1 MAGRNAAF
9 QMERRRLSEEIV
21 REVLAAP
28 QQRLSVLGGR
38 EVFQSQMT
46 IGGRRYLVRVIVDL
60 YKNPPEV
67 VTVYR
72 TSKISRYWRNQP

>member
-1 MAGRNAAF
+1 M
-9 QMERRRLSEEIV
+9 SEETV

-38 EVFQSQMT
+38 EVFQSQIT
-46 IGGRRYLVRVIVDL
+46 IAERIYLVCVIVDL
-60 YKNPPEV
+60 EKSPPEV

-72 TSKISRYWRNQP
+72 TSKISRYWRNES